1 MTDKV
6 VFRKPQCL
14 TDKAFLYCPGCSHG
28 IAHRLVAEAID
39 ELGIRGRTVC
49 VSSIGCSVRCWRNF
63 DLDVVQGAHGRGLA
77 VATGLK
83 RALPDKVV
91 FTYQGDGDLAAIGM
105 AETVHA
111 AARGEAI
118 TVIFVNN
125 AVFGAT
131 GGQMAPTTLVGQKTT
146 TYPKGRDPGHV
157 GMPIK
162 VSEMLA
168 QLPATA
174 YIAREALSSPKHVLA
189 AKKAVRRA
197 FEVQLAGGGFAMV
210 ELLAAC
216 PINLKLPPVDAL
228 KWVEENMVRYY
239 PLGELKSP
247 PAAPPARAAGGTG
260 VGATGGE
267 GAGGRTCAGGG
278 CQ

>member
-1 MTDKV
+1 V
-6 VFRKPQCL
+6 RELFGRPACL
-14 TDKAFLYCPGCSHG
+14 TDEPFLYCPGCSHG

-39 ELGIRGRTVC
+39 RLGIRGRTVC

-83 RALPDKVV
+83 RAQPDKVI

-105 AETVHA
+105 GETIHA

-118 TVIFVNN
+118 TVIFINN

-131 GGQMAPTTLVGQKTT
+131 GGQLAPTTLVGQVTS
-146 TYPKGRDPGHV
+146 TYPGGRDPSWV
-157 GMPIK
+157 GWPIR
-162 VSEMLA
+162 VAELLA

-174 YIAREALSSPKHVLA
+174 YIAREALTTPQRVLRA
-189 AKKAVRRA
+189 RRAVQLA
-197 FEVQLAGGGFAMV
+197 FEVQIKGQGFALV

-216 PINLKLPPVDAL
+216 PPNLKLDPVQAL
-228 KWVEENMVRYY
+228 NWVETKMIPHY
-239 PLGELKSP
+239 PLGQLK
-247 PAAPPARAAGGTG
+247 PAKGAAR
-260 VGATGGE
+260 
-267 GAGGRTCAGGG
+267 
-278 CQ
+278 